1 VSRDYAHFV
10 TTRGPDWAALE
21 AALARA
27 HKHGLRA
34 LSYAEVEALVAGHQ
48 AVVGDLAWAQVAFPG
63 TALVGRLGRLAAGGH
78 ALLVRPGGPAAGRL
92 RAWVV
97 SGHAR
102 DVRAAAAELAIAAA
116 TMLAGGL
123 FGAVL
128 VSAQP
133 DAVGLFLGDDAL
145 AGLRR
150 GEVWTDGVEAGLD
163 LSAFI
168 GTNNAGVGLR
178 AWAGGLLLGLG
189 SLFVLLFNGAML
201 GAVVVEVARH
211 GLGHRLLD
219 WVAAH
224 GPLELSLIAVCG
236 GAGLVLGR
244 GLVDPRGASRAE
256 TLRAA
261 ARQSLSVA
269 LGTVPWF
276 AVLGV
281 VEGLV
286 SPRDDLPLAAKAGLG
301 ALLWLVYAA
310 WVARPLPP
318 APSRPESP

>member
-1 VSRDYAHFV
+1 MSRDYAQFV
-10 TTRGPDWAALE
+10 SARAADWAALE
-21 AALARA
+21 AALGRARRG
-27 HKHGLRA
+27 GLQR
-34 LSYAEVEALVAGHQ
+34 LSYTEVEALVAGHQ
-48 AVVGDLAWAQVAFPG
+48 AVVGDLAWARVAFPG
-63 TALVGRLGRLAAGGH
+63 TAVVGRLGRLAAEGH
-78 ALLVRPGGPAAGRL
+78 ALLVRPGGPATGRL
-92 RAWVV
+92 REWAVA
-97 SGHAR
+97 GHAR
-102 DVRAAAAELAIAAA
+102 DFRASAVEIAVAAA
-116 TMLAGGL
+116 TMVGGGL

-133 DAVGLFLGDDAL
+133 EAVGLFLGEDAL

-150 GEVWTDGVEAGLD
+150 GGIWTDSVEAGLD

-189 SLFVLLFNGAML
+189 SLLVLLFNGAML
-201 GAVVVEVARH
+201 GAVTVEVARH
-211 GLGHRLLD
+211 ALGHRLLD

-244 GLVDPRGASRAE
+244 GLVDPRGASRGE

-261 ARQSLSVA
+261 ARRSLSVA

-276 AVLGV
+276 ALLGA

-286 SPRDDLPLAAKAGLG
+286 SPRDDLPLAVKLGLG
-301 ALLWLVYAA
+301 ALLWLVYAGWA
-310 WVARPLPP
+310 ARPVPP
-318 APSRPESP
+318 APPPPEPA